1 METIRNYLESV
12 FCRFP
17 APPEYA
23 AVKQELLQK
32 MQERYTALLESG
44 YSQNEA
50 VGTVIAECGN
60 AEELLEQRGLL
71 AVSGDAADQKMVY
84 LSAKEAEK
92 YYAERKSKGVL
103 TGVGVLFVLMGAG
116 LMTGIEGVREYFDLS
131 DKVDIVA
138 VVAFFMLMLPAV
150 FMLVYSGMSGGEY
163 GFIQKG
169 NFYLDQET
177 KAQIEQLRRSLKANR
192 AGCIALGVGACI
204 LGVMAVLIGEF
215 FGGDVGA
222 EFGACV
228 MMHLV
233 GIGVLL
239 FVYSA
244 YRSGALDRLLKDEN
258 DKDD

>member
-17 APPEYA
+17 ATPEYA

-138 VVAFFMLMLPAV
+138 VVAFFMLLLPAV

-177 KAQIEQLRRSLKANR
+177 KAQIEQQSRGLHCPRCGRVHPRSDGSAHRRVLRRRCGRGVRRVRDDASR
-192 AGCIALGVGACI
+192 RHRSTALCV
-204 LGVMAVLIGEF
+204 
-215 FGGDVGA
+215 FGISQRG
-222 EFGACV
+222 
-228 MMHLV
+228 
-233 GIGVLL
+233 
-239 FVYSA
+239 
-244 YRSGALDRLLKDEN
+244 SGQAFEG
-258 DKDD
+258 